1 MSATLSFAVLL
12 VLTLGFAFL
21 NGFHDAANAVATIIA
36 SRALSPRSALGMAA
50 VANLLGP
57 LLFGSAVA
65 ITVGKE
71 LVAPSSITITVVIA
85 ALASGSLWSL
95 VTWLWGI
102 PSSSSHALAGGL
114 IGAAVAYGGWSVLE
128 IDGLTKIALALFV
141 SPVLG
146 FVLGWLL
153 LRLIFFLARDA
164 TPRINTTFNRLQ
176 LVTATALALSHGAND
191 AQKTA
196 GIIALGMVIL
206 GFESSFQVPLWVIVA
221 NALAISIGTAA
232 GGWRIIRTLGGKFY
246 RIRPVHSFASQ
257 LTSSV
262 VILGA
267 SLLGGPVSTT
277 HVVSSAIVGVG
288 ASQRRNQVR
297 WANLSDIGV
306 AWLITVPITALLALT
321 IYYLL
326 RLVFGP

>member
-1 MSATLSFAVLL
+1 MSDTLSFAILL

-114 IGAAVAYGGWSVLE
+114 VGAAVAYGGWSVLE
-128 IDGLTKIALALFV
+128 IDGLIKIALALFV

-176 LVTATALALSHGAND
+176 LVTATTLALSHGAND

-206 GFESSFQVPLWVIVA
+206 GFEGTFQVPLWVIVA

-288 ASQRRNQVR
+288 ASERRNQVR
-297 WANLSDIGV
+297 WNNLGDIGV
-306 AWLITVPITALLALT
+306 AWLITVPITALLALVF
-321 IYYLL
+321 YYLL
-326 RLVFGP
+326 RFVFGP

>member
-1 MSATLSFAVLL
+1 MSAIVSFTILL

-36 SRALSPRSALGMAA
+36 SRALSPRYALAMAA
-50 VANLLGP
+50 MSDMLGP
-57 LLFGSAVA
+57 LLFGTAVA
-65 ITVGKE
+65 TTVGKE
-71 LVAPSSITITVVIA
+71 IVAPSSITITVVIA

-95 VTWLWGI
+95 VTWMWGI

-114 IGAAVAYGGWSVLE
+114 VGATVTYGGWSVLKTA
-128 IDGLTKIALALFV
+128 GLIKIALALFV
-141 SPVLG
+141 SPLLG
-146 FVLGWLL
+146 FVLGWIL
-153 LRLIFFLARDA
+153 LRCILVLARDA
-164 TPRINTTFNRLQ
+164 TPRINNTFNRMQ

-196 GIIALGMVIL
+196 GIIALGLVIV
-206 GFESSFQVPLWVIVA
+206 GFEGTFRIPLWVTLVNAVA
-221 NALAISIGTAA
+221 IGSGTAA

-257 LTSSV
+257 LTSAA

-267 SLLGGPVSTT
+267 SILGGPVSTT

-288 ASQRRNQVR
+288 ASERKSQVR
-297 WANLSDIGV
+297 WTNLVDIGI
-306 AWLITVPITALLALT
+306 AWLITVPITAVLAALLY
-321 IYYLL
+321 IVL
-326 RLVFGP
+326 RFVLGD